1 MLVFQN
7 HEFKIFSAFKLLALQ
22 NPEFNI
28 FDDFNI

>member
-7 HEFKIFSAFKLLALQ
+7 LEFKIFSDFNLLALQ

-28 FDDFNI
+28 FGDFNI

>member
-7 HEFKIFSAFKLLALQ
+7 LEFKIFSAFKLLALQ

-28 FDDFNI
+28 FGDFNI